1 MPVLAQVDA
10 ELIDA
15 VGTFAERVQAS
26 QLFML
31 GLFVVVIGGMVVGVM
46 LARGALT
53 QTHALLMVVKSQ
65 GETISNI
72 NASND
77 KVQTRLTSQLDLQT
91 QTLTAHLE
99 TLRTMNSRMDTQETS
114 LKALSEREEA
124 NYGAL
129 DERFSEA
136 LNLINKTSAELSDG
150 FLRANQALDAM
161 RHELGSLAETAQQQ
175 AEEGEK
181 RFRTYEHHNGEQN
194 AKLAE
199 MTHILKSVSASL
211 TAIKSDVGAVEKRTT
226 DEIKTVNLL
235 EKEKPE

>member
-1 MPVLAQVDA
+1 MPFLAQVETEVMK
-10 ELIDA
+10 EL
-15 VGTFAERVQAS
+15 TSFVQQTEAT
-26 QLFML
+26 QFFMAALF
-31 GLFVVVIGGMVVGVM
+31 FVVIGGMVIGVL

-53 QTHALLMVVKSQ
+53 QTHALLSVVKSQ

-72 NASND
+72 NAAND
-77 KVQTRLTSQLDLQT
+77 KAQTRLTSQLDLQT

-99 TLRTMNSRMDTQETS
+99 TLRMMNARMDTQENS

-129 DERFSEA
+129 DTRFSEA
-136 LNLINKTSAELSDG
+136 LELINKTSVELSDG

-161 RHELGSLAETAQQQ
+161 RHELGSLASTAQQQ

-181 RFRTYEHHNGEQN
+181 RFRTYEHHNGEQS

-211 TAIKSDVGAVEKRTT
+211 TAIKSEVGSVEKRTT
-226 DEIKTVNLL
+226 DEIKQVNLV
-235 EKEKPE
+235 EEHNGS